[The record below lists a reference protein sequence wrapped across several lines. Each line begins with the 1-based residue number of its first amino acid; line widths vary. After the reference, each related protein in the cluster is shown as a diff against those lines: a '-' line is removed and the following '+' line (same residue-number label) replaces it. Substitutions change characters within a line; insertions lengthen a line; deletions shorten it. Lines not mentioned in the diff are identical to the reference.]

1 MRKFYLTLFVGG
13 LAGFWMVA
21 SAEQAGAVKFF
32 RKGFEARYVGDEP
45 STDAQ
50 KSIAAAVETTKC
62 WVCHVKGQNKKVRNA
77 YGDALSKLLDKD
89 NFKASR
95 REAEPDKAMAE
106 VQAALEKVEAMK
118 VDPKM
123 DASPTFGDLLK
134 AGKLPA
140 GSRSRINKSSGFTI
154 WEAGFEWHRVYFLRA
169 RTEPSA
175 KHPAAIIA
183 NSPLL
188 GSGTGTRS

>member
-1 MRKFYLTLFVGG
+1 MKKLRLALILAALAIVWTLG
-13 LAGFWMVA
+13 ANI
-21 SAEQAGAVKFF
+21 QRAGAVSFF
-32 RKGFEARYVGDEP
+32 KKGFEARYVKKEP
-45 STDAQ
+45 STDAE
-50 KSIAAAVETTKC
+50 KSIASAFKTTKC
-62 WVCHVKGQNKKVRNA
+62 YVCHVKGQKKKVRNV

-134 AGKLPA
+134 AGELPA
-140 GSRSRINKSSGFTI
+140 
-154 WEAGFEWHRVYFLRA
+154 
-169 RTEPSA
+169 A
-175 KHPAAIIA
+175 K
-183 NSPLL
+183 
-188 GSGTGTRS
+188 